1 MPEAFNAYHHWLG
14 LPADATSPTY
24 YQILGLAE
32 FELDAAKIAQA
43 GDRALTRVRGFRPG
57 SHAKEWSRL
66 LDEITSAKKC
76 LLDDGVKKEYDRCL
90 RSGRS
95 TRAESTNEQKVS
107 VVAAK
112 PKERSPVDVNRFPPG
127 MAPPGAVLVSPA
139 ESKAVEQIA
148 AELPQPAVVAAAVD
162 PLLPPASVDHLLPV
176 GAVGI
181 MPAPTWP
188 SPASPV
194 PIAQPAWQQ
203 PEYSGY
209 GRPAQP
215 AGYAPMAVPVSYAS
229 PIAPATPMAMPAA
242 MMNDPMAPLAA
253 PVAIPTYSA
262 PPYSV
267 PTGYAAK
274 APAPIGPAVPLAH
287 LPQPQAGVG
296 TSSVAAM
303 QARRRQQSQRN
314 MLVAVMAGC
323 LLLTA
328 GVVGYANREALLG
341 NTEKAI
347 AQVPTEPASVDTS
360 GQAPQPLPRTVEG
373 TLPRNAES
381 KPKPDT
387 KPDPAPEPAPPPM
400 LETKPEPTPPP
411 IPVPKPEPAPEP
423 KPEPTP
429 PTPEPMPVP
438 TPTKA
443 ELVALGKALTQGKVA
458 LTKYDFAA
466 ADEQI
471 AAAEAL
477 AKLPD
482 HQAMVTRLKEVGSY
496 IKQFRNAVDQ
506 ALKALQPGAEFKV
519 GTSTMVI
526 VVSVSAE
533 RLTIKR
539 AGGNV
544 TYPIDELPAGL
555 TMALADSWLNAND
568 PVNRVI
574 KGSYF
579 AVADG
584 DQDTHREKAKK
595 YWEEAMTSGVD
606 VKHLLPFLTDKYDLD
621 KQAEQAAKPAAKA
634 ADAKASE

>member
-1 MPEAFNAYHHWLG
+1 MPEAFNPYHQWLG
-14 LPADATSPTY
+14 LPADASNPTY

-32 FELDAAKIAQA
+32 MESDAGKIAQA

-76 LLDDGVKKEYDRCL
+76 LLDEAVKREYDRCL
-90 RSGRS
+90 RSGRC
-95 TRAESTNEQKVS
+95 TGAETTSEQTVS

-127 MAPPGAVLVSPA
+127 MAPPGAVAAAPA
-139 ESKAVEQIA
+139 QLKPVEQKA
-148 AELPQPAVVAAAVD
+148 ADLPQAAVLAVAVD
-162 PLLPPASVDHLLPV
+162 PLLPASVDHLLPV
-176 GAVGI
+176 GAAG
-181 MPAPTWP
+181 MP
-188 SPASPV
+188 V
-194 PIAQPAWQQ
+194 AQPVWQQ
-203 PEYSGY
+203 PEYPGY

-215 AGYAPMAVPVSYAS
+215 AGNAPLAVPVGYAM
-229 PIAPATPMAMPAA
+229 PIAPAAPMAMPAPLSG
-242 MMNDPMAPLAA
+242 DPMAPLAA
-253 PVAIPTYSA
+253 PAAIPTYSA
-262 PPYSV
+262 PTYSAL
-267 PTGYAAK
+267 TAYAPH
-274 APAPIGPAVPLAH
+274 APAPIGPAVPLAP
-287 LPQPQAGVG
+287 LAEAKTGVG
-296 TSSVAAM
+296 AASFAVA

-328 GVVGYANREALLG
+328 GVVGYANRHALLG
-341 NTEKAI
+341 NAEKLI
-347 AQVPTEPASVDTS
+347 AQGPNEAAFVDTS
-360 GQAPQPLPRTVEG
+360 GDAPRPLPRTVEG
-373 TLPRNAES
+373 TLPKKAES
-381 KPKPDT
+381 KPKSEPQPEPTPEPTPEPMPET
-387 KPDPAPEPAPPPM
+387 KPDPTSPPM
-400 LETKPEPTPPP
+400 PET
-411 IPVPKPEPAPEP
+411 KPEPAPEP
-423 KPEPTP
+423 KLEPTP
-429 PTPEPMPVP
+429 PAPEPMPVP
-438 TPTKA
+438 MPTKA
-443 ELVALGKALTQGKVA
+443 ELIALGKALTQGKAA

-477 AKLPD
+477 AKLPE
-482 HQAMVTRLKEVGSY
+482 HQALVARLKEVCGY
-496 IKQFRNAVDQ
+496 VKQFRNAVDQ
-506 ALKALQPGAEFKV
+506 ALKALQPGAEIKV

-526 VVSVSAE
+526 VVSVSPE

-544 TYPIDELPAGL
+544 TYPIGELPAGL

-579 AVADG
+579 AVAEG

-595 YWEEAMTSGVD
+595 YWEEATTSGVD

-621 KQAEQAAKPAAKA
+621 KQADQAAKPT
-634 ADAKASE
+634 E